1 MPLLSVVIPVY
12 HNAPSLPAL
21 AVRLNQVAA
30 SRPAYQFEFIYVDDG
45 SSDDSF
51 AVMSELA
58 RQDSRVRAVKLV
70 RNFGS
75 NTAIL
80 AGLTYARGDCACFIA
95 ADLQDPPEAL
105 ADMLD
110 CWAAGYKVVLAER
123 IDRNGDPLPTR
134 LFAHIFNWLFKKLVF
149 PGLSPQGIGF
159 FLIDRQVVQ
168 MLISCNEKNAHLI
181 GLLLWSGYKY
191 ALVPYE
197 RAERERAHG
206 RSRWTFRKKVK
217 YFIDAF
223 VAFSYFPLRLASLMG
238 LTLAAIGGVYAVA
251 LVILRILHQVPVEGW
266 TSLIVVLLITAGLQL
281 VMLGVIGEY
290 LWRNF
295 DASRNRPLFLVDTVV
310 GRSDAADEAVLPH
323 APGLPTAK
331 DGRQE
336 ARGR

>member
-12 HNAPSLPAL
+12 HNARSLQAL
-21 AVRLNQVAA
+21 ADRLDQVAA
-30 SRPAYQFEFIYVDDG
+30 NRPAYEFEFIYVDDG
-45 SSDDSF
+45 SGDDSF

-58 RQDSRVRAVKLV
+58 QHDPRVRAVKLV

-95 ADLQDPPEAL
+95 ADLQDPPETL
-105 ADMLD
+105 AEMLD
-110 CWAAGYKVVLAER
+110 CWAAGYKVVFAER
-123 IDRNGDPLPTR
+123 IDRAGDPLLTR
-134 LFAHIFNWLFKKLVF
+134 LFAGIFNWLFKKLVF
-149 PGLSPQGIGF
+149 SSLSPQGIGF

-168 MLISCNEKNAHLI
+168 MLVSCNEKNAHLI

-191 ALVPYE
+191 AVVSYD
-197 RAERERAHG
+197 RAERDPAHG
-206 RSRWTFRKKVK
+206 KSGWTFRKKTK

-223 VAFSYFPLRLASLMG
+223 VAFSYLPLRLASLTG
-238 LTLAAIGGVYAVA
+238 LTLAAVGGIYAVI
-251 LVILRILHQVPVEGW
+251 LVILRILNEVPVEGW
-266 TSLIVVLLITAGLQL
+266 TSMIVVVLITAGLQL

-310 GRSDAADEAVLPH
+310 GGSEAAEH
-323 APGLPTAK
+323 AALRQAKDVPGSS

-336 ARGR
+336 TRV